1 MLESADVDD
10 DVAIS
15 PTDGPGEGA
24 FAMPS
29 TVVSAELEED
39 EESDSG
45 TEQEVGGEEEPTE
58 ERTRRASTLKG
69 RPANLSLASV
79 ASGGTSGD
87 DVFLDAYVLTPSS
100 CPLDL
105 G

>member
-10 DVAIS
+10 DVVIS

-29 TVVSAELEED
+29 TVVSTDLEEYD
-39 EESDSG
+39 GSDSG
-45 TEQEVGGEEEPTE
+45 TEQEVGGEEPAG

-69 RPANLSLASV
+69 RPTTLSLASV

-87 DVFLDAYVLTPSS
+87 DVFLDA
-100 CPLDL
+100 
-105 G
+105 

>member
-1 MLESADVDD
+1 MLESADDDD
-10 DVAIS
+10 DVVIS

-29 TVVSAELEED
+29 ASTVVSAEMED
-39 EESDSG
+39 SDESDSG
-45 TEQEVGGEEEPTE
+45 TQQEVGGEEEPTE

-87 DVFLDAYVLTPSS
+87 DVFLDA
-100 CPLDL
+100 
-105 G
+105 